1 MTTYLLHSSILLS
14 AISIFYWVALRHET
28 FFRLNRWTI
37 MLSIFLSLSLP
48 LIHVP
53 AEYVSW
59 RTNDAPVTNIVEK
72 LVSPTVIEKGPVMN
86 TEAAQE
92 PAKGNNENIPVASKV
107 AQSETN
113 SPFQWASIGKILV
126 ILYFIGVAIF
136 SIVFL
141 MQLFVLIVSR
151 SNLNSFKTGKYNI
164 VEMVKDKEPFSFMK
178 SIYINPSNYD
188 EDTYNHIIE
197 HEKIHIDQSHF
208 LDKIIAEILVILF
221 WFNPLTWLL
230 RNGISR
236 NLEFLTDQSLL
247 NNGIQKS
254 SYQMSLLKVSV
265 SNQPFNLTMSYN
277 SSFLKNRIDMM
288 NTKKSS
294 IVSSWKYLFIPPL
307 FLLSIFSLNALDGE
321 IDPKKDADKKADKT
335 ELTQKEKVW
344 KKAEVPVQ
352 RKQKNLDYQN
362 ANDQTEAK
370 TISLS
375 EKSKDKKSSA
385 DSKSKSKSL
394 DKYSAVASRTLDIA
408 EFSKLGLAING
419 DVELT
424 SGNTQ
429 KVRVEGPENLI
440 DELDT
445 EVKNGSWNIR
455 FRDHKNWKKYKNA
468 QKLKFYITM
477 TELENVAISGN
488 GNVVTTNKFDVDRL
502 MLAISGNGNLEINT
516 DANSIFYAIS
526 GNGNGDLQGKTDEL
540 KITSSGNGEV
550 DASGLKSNTCHI
562 TISGSGDVKVDVKDT
577 IKATISGSAN
587 VYYKGSPTITK
598 KVSGSGKFR
607 QM

>member
-1 MTTYLLHSSILLS
+1 MTSYLIHSSILLS

-37 MLSIFLSLSLP
+37 MLSVLLSLSLP

-53 AEYVSW
+53 AEYVPW
-59 RTNDAPVTNIVEK
+59 RTNEAPVSTMVEK
-72 LVSPTVIEKGPVMN
+72 IVPVSDESINSNLNAEKIQVS
-86 TEAAQE
+86 TDEKTYKKE
-92 PAKGNNENIPVASKV
+92 EEIPVA
-107 AQSETN
+107 QESEQG
-113 SPFQWASIGKILV
+113 FEMASLGKILT
-126 ILYFIGVAIF
+126 ILYFIGVGIF
-136 SIVFL
+136 SLVFL

-164 VEMVKDKEPFSFMK
+164 VEMVKDKEPFSFFN
-178 SIYINPSNYD
+178 SIYINPANYD

-208 LDKIIAEILVILF
+208 YDKIIAEILVIIF

-247 NNGIQKS
+247 NSGIQKS

-288 NTKKSS
+288 NAKKSS

-307 FLLSIFSLNALDGE
+307 FLLSIISLNALDGE
-321 IDPKKDADKKADKT
+321 NKTKDQLDKK
-335 ELTQKEKVW
+335 
-344 KKAEVPVQ
+344 
-352 RKQKNLDYQN
+352 
-362 ANDQTEAK
+362 
-370 TISLS
+370 S
-375 EKSKDKKSSA
+375 EKSELVQKKELATPDVPALNEQPKKASKSKAGEKSKKSSVTPKNKV
-385 DSKSKSKSL
+385 KSKSDKASQPFNIDAFNSSSL
-394 DKYSAVASRTLDIA
+394 ANRTLDI
-408 EFSKLGLAING
+408 EPFTKLGVAING

-424 SGNTQ
+424 YGSTQ
-429 KVRVEGPENLI
+429 KVRVEGPEDLI

-455 FRDHKNWKKYKNA
+455 FKDHKNWKKYKNA
-468 QKLKFYITM
+468 SKLKFYITM
-477 TELENVAISGN
+477 SDLENLAISGN
-488 GNVVTTNKFDVDRL
+488 GNVMTTNKFKDLDRL
-502 MLAISGNGNLEINT
+502 MLAISGNGNMEIDA
-516 DANSIFYAIS
+516 DANSIVYAIS
-526 GNGNGDLQGKTDEL
+526 GNGDGDLSGKTDEL
-540 KITSSGNGEV
+540 KITSSGNGRV
-550 DASGLKSNTCHI
+550 DASELTANNCQI
-562 TISGSGDVKVDVKDT
+562 TISGSGDVKVDVKDR

-587 VYYKGSPTITK
+587 VYYKGNPSITK

-607 QM
+607 RI